1 MKTLESIK
9 HWGIVALLAIFLS
22 ACASTEETFVDE
34 DPAFTD
40 QSQDGQL
47 LGADDGMQP
56 LEELDEGGASASGLD
71 DGSLDGGSAIA
82 ADDGGPMT
90 ASQMLDQAE
99 GPLSNR
105 TIYFDF
111 DSAKLSEET
120 VAILEAHGNFIAAN
134 GNVSL
139 RLEGHTDERGSREY
153 NIALGDRRAQS
164 VRRVL
169 LFQGAS
175 VDQIETISYGEEQPA
190 EMGHN
195 EEAWAQNRRVE
206 LIYQV
211 N

>member
-1 MKTLESIK
+1 MKLLEFCK
-9 HWGIVALLAIFLS
+9 YWGTAALLAMLLS
-22 ACASTEETFVDE
+22 ACASTEESFVEE
-34 DPAFTD
+34 DPAFSSD
-40 QSQDGQL
+40 AQDGSLQS
-47 LGADDGMQP
+47 GSDGMQP
-56 LEELDEGGASASGLD
+56 LDELEDGASVSGLD
-71 DGSLDGGSAIA
+71 DGSSGGSSAIA
-82 ADDGGPMT
+82 ADDAERMT
-90 ASQMLDQAE
+90 ASQMLDQAD

-111 DSAKLSEET
+111 DSAKLSDET

-175 VDQIETISYGEEQPA
+175 IDQIETISYGEEQPA

-195 EEAWAQNRRVE
+195 EEAWAKNRRVE

>member
-9 HWGIVALLAIFLS
+9 HWGLVTLLALLLS

-34 DPAFTD
+34 DPAFVD

-47 LGADDGMQP
+47 MGADDGMQP

-71 DGSLDGGSAIA
+71 DGSVGGSSAIA
-82 ADDGGPMT
+82 ADEGPMT
-90 ASQMLDQAE
+90 ASQMLDEAE
-99 GPLSNR
+99 GPLSSR
-105 TIYFDF
+105 TIYFEF
-111 DSAKLSEET
+111 DSAKLSDET

-175 VDQIETISYGEEQPA
+175 IDQIETISYGEEQPA

-195 EEAWAQNRRVE
+195 EEAWAKNRRVE

>member
-1 MKTLESIK
+1 MKLLEFCK
-9 HWGIVALLAIFLS
+9 YWGTAALLAMLLS
-22 ACASTEETFVDE
+22 ACASTEESFVEE
-34 DPAFTD
+34 DPAFSSDT
-40 QSQDGQL
+40 QDGSLQS
-47 LGADDGMQP
+47 GSDGMQP
-56 LEELDEGGASASGLD
+56 LDELEDGASVSGLD
-71 DGSLDGGSAIA
+71 DGSSGGSSAIA
-82 ADDGGPMT
+82 ADDAERMT
-90 ASQMLDQAE
+90 ASQMLDQAD

-111 DSAKLSEET
+111 DSAKLSDET

-175 VDQIETISYGEEQPA
+175 IDQIETISYGEEQPA

-195 EEAWAQNRRVE
+195 EEAWAKNRRVE